1 MRRLQVDWLN
11 TLYSYTAFRLL
22 EKLAFVVGWLAG
34 GDGHVVPL
42 NAMGLAV
49 ASGRASLRD
58 ASGLA
63 TFLNL
68 SVNRPWLRIHSMTAL
83 GR

>member
-1 MRRLQVDWLN
+1 M
-11 TLYSYTAFRLL
+11 YIYTVFDLV

-42 NAMGLAV
+42 NAMGLEAT
-49 ASGRASLRD
+49 SGSVFLRD

-68 SVNRPWLRIHSMTAL
+68 SVNRL
-83 GR
+83 